1 MDENI
6 DYSFKV
12 LEEILTL
19 KPYTSREQV
28 IDVGNRMLKRVTEN
42 SQYSENV
49 KSAYKEA
56 MSKLESLSFSE
67 MKEIITI
74 LESDDDE
81 DDE

>member
-56 MSKLESLSFSE
+56 MNKLESLSFSE

>member
-19 KPYTSREQV
+19 KPYTNREEV
-28 IDVGNRMLKRVTEN
+28 ISVGEKMLKRATEN
-42 SQYSENV
+42 PSYSENV
-49 KSAYKEA
+49 KGAYREA
-56 MSKLESLSFSE
+56 MNKLESLSFDE

-81 DDE
+81 DED